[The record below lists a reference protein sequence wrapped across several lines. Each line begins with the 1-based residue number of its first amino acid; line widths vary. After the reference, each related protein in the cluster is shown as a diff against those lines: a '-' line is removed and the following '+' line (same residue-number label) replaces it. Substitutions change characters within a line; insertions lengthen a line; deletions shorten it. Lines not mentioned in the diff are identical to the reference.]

1 MSHYFE
7 NDEFVKDEPAT
18 VHFTI
23 RNRNYSLQ
31 SNAGVFS
38 KDKLD
43 TGTSILL
50 DTVLD
55 YENNPSSCLDLGC
68 GIGPIGI
75 VLLSNW
81 KDTEMTMIDVNQ
93 RAVELSKQNLKSNHL
108 EATVLCQ
115 DGIKEGVF
123 DCILLNPPI
132 RTGKKM
138 IYSLF
143 DQCMDHL
150 SDDGRFWIVIR
161 KQHGAQ
167 SAVSYLESKGFTV
180 QRMNRDKGYWILKI
194 TK

>member
-7 NDEFVKDEPAT
+7 NDESLKDEPVT

-23 RNRNYSLQ
+23 SNKSYTLQ
-31 SNAGVFS
+31 SNSGVFS

-43 TGTSILL
+43 TGTNILL
-50 DTVLD
+50 ETVLKN
-55 YENNPSSCLDLGC
+55 ESNPQSCLDLGC
-68 GIGPIGI
+68 GIGPVGI

-81 KDTEMTMIDVNQ
+81 KTNMTMIDINQ
-93 RAVELSKQNLKSNHL
+93 RAIDLTKTNLKNNHL
-108 EATVLCQ
+108 NAKVLCQ
-115 DGIKEGVF
+115 NGITEGEF

-143 DQCMDHL
+143 DQCIDHL
-150 SDDGRFWIVIR
+150 TQDGRFWIVMR

-167 SAVSYLESKGFTV
+167 SAISYLESKGCLV
-180 QRMNRDKGYWILKI
+180 NRVNRDKGYWILKV
-194 TK
+194 TKG